1 MKDTLL
7 DKVTDVKGAA
17 EILKVSHCRVLQLIY
32 AKRIPAKRLSMGWI
46 IDKEDLVKVKVF
58 KKSGR
63 PSNEDLGLERCV
75 VEGELVEGT
84 E

>member
-7 DKVTDVKGAA
+7 NKVTDVKGAA
-17 EILKVSHCRVLQLIY
+17 RMLNVSHCRVLQLIY
-32 AKRIPAKRLSMGWI
+32 AKRIPAVRLSMGWI
-46 IDKEDLVKVKVF
+46 IDKEDLAKVKVF

-63 PSNEDLGLERCV
+63 PSNEDLGLEQCV
-75 VEGELVEGT
+75 VEGESVEGT